1 MKPGMKL
8 LLLPLLLSVG
18 GSVTP
23 MLGSPGR
30 HDKNLGDIAREYP
43 VKQQPAGATT
53 LIAEAKAAVRANM
66 QTPDGPRY
74 DAEVAREFGERYVQT
89 MQVCVDTAAG
99 NAGNFEIFMR
109 IAQDGAVQEV
119 ITEPAAGVA
128 GCVRQ
133 ELAKDS
139 FPPPPR
145 PSYWVNISLKIE
157 P

>member
-1 MKPGMKL
+1 MKPGTK
-8 LLLPLLLSVG
+8 LLPLLLLFSVG
-18 GSVTP
+18 PSVTP
-23 MLGSPGR
+23 VLGSPAR
-30 HDKNLGDIAREYP
+30 HDKNVGDMAREYR
-43 VKQQPAGATT
+43 VNQQPTGAPT
-53 LIAEAKAAVRANM
+53 LIAEAKAAVRANL
-66 QTPDGPRY
+66 QTSDGPRY
-74 DAEVAREFGERYVQT
+74 DAEVAREFGERYVHT
-89 MQVCVDTAAG
+89 MQVCVDAAAG

-145 PSYWVNISLKIE
+145 PSYWVNISMRIE